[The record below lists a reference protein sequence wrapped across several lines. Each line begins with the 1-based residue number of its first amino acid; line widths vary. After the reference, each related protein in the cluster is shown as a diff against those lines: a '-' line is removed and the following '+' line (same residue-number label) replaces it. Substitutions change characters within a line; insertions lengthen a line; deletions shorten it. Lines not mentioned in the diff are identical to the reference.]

1 MSKATMLKKLA
12 EQEEE
17 EKQKKQNKKEK
28 SGGSSTSAAVPNTQE
43 IVKPNQTAQT
53 TQTSTAKTVTEQK
66 SGAKPKQRNSA
77 TAQTTTQTA
86 PERRTTSGGY
96 YSLPETDTGLI
107 EHYGRQ
113 ASYFGS
119 KLRTTGAEYNARG
132 AVLDRMGEDYVALR
146 DVELPGLRQREQAA
160 RNITELLRY
169 RHDREA
175 AEDRLAEMEK
185 EYQTYADE
193 TNALADTYS
202 NMYKR
207 YSEAAKS
214 YTDASS
220 AYEKQFS
227 DWRSNI
233 RDDQDAIK
241 TEMEQARQQREN
253 AERERTI
260 AENRLNALTMQE
272 VTPETAME
280 QAQLSLKLKA
290 TQDVE
295 RQAQE
300 YEDLLKE
307 ELYYSQYF
315 GYESLKDNPDFAVHS
330 RYLPVGRD
338 QEYRIINKD
347 QDAIDLSTT
356 SGNDLGL
363 SGRELAAQH
372 MTDDEV
378 AIYNYLVN
386 TDPDRAEEYMQFL
399 TNSLN
404 ERFRQATETEVQNA
418 MRSSK
423 WARQG
428 LNLLSIPMRSLGGL
442 AALGGQ
448 VADYL
453 KDGEIDQNAPYN
465 AAAYIP
471 TAIRSEYA
479 KGVDMSDVIDFA
491 GRVAGVHLPQDL
503 VKELDDRMQR
513 SKFWKD
519 AGQFVYQQGMS
530 MADFAFNAAITGGFS
545 GLGGTAGEIAKH
557 ASLTLMSSG
566 AAADKMIEAKDRG
579 LNDEQAFSL
588 GIIAG
593 AAEYISEMF
602 SLETLLDATSLGES
616 YRGYLLK
623 NFLAEGS
630 EEVVSDFINL
640 FADVMITQDKSEWRQ
655 AIKKYE
661 DEGAS
666 GTEAFGKA
674 FLDQAL
680 SMGLSFAGGA
690 LSGLTMG
697 GVAVLG
703 DAVRTEKRGN
713 ALTSADRAGAA
724 RGLIDS
730 GLMAAEGTQARQYAE
745 QMQARLDSG
754 KQISAY
760 QAGRMQQLNA
770 EAIAEEEQQDRTAT
784 ENMAQIVQQ
793 SKRESVRPVAE
804 IQTPIASDMSSAE
817 RLQRETMN
825 ALNSVVDR
833 GEIVARYSD
842 GAQIIAAPV
851 WLMGQQ
857 TNVGVLVETDPVTG
871 QLTAVKAVDENGNVL
886 YDTTNETEEDL
897 GPTVE
902 EELAEEEGYTPPA
915 NLPTAAEAETQRN
928 RTEAEAQQTQM
939 QQEGTPAA
947 QNVNMLPT
955 AEQGQPGGVVLP
967 GGEITQNQQSTTS
980 QVNTT
985 QEVMS
990 NGTAGQQNVSDRGN
1004 GGWISGTSTGG
1015 QTGVLAESAEGTRQR
1030 SADAGRAGD
1039 RGQDRGQGLRTQE
1052 VSPYSDLG
1060 VQNAEEGRTV
1070 PAVPDSALTPELAKI
1085 YADNY
1090 RRTGK
1095 KTVFITAPILLKGGG
1110 RVNGVRT
1117 GDRIIVQANNS
1128 RYSPEQLSDHEV
1140 LHDYIAADPEMM
1152 DAIRAGIAE
1161 NYSEDEYRAIVEEYV
1176 AHLRG
1181 IYDESVL
1188 EARAEEEVLCDAYA
1202 GINRFGQHAER
1213 YQETARGTVEERGN
1227 PIQRNAQNAAAIDRT
1242 NGPNGD
1248 TETGAVKAED
1258 TSGDSEMYSLETWIA
1273 PGEREA
1279 VAKKLIAQGFDE
1291 DVVRKWIEDVNGI
1304 AAMIA
1309 DDRARLDFEAADNQT
1324 FIKPNDE
1331 YKYTAD
1337 ASTLCDKRRLYQGT
1351 FNEIQ
1356 HRIRDEVLTSDD
1368 LIELMNMM
1376 KEMGYAAPCSVCYV
1390 ESRRRHLGRY
1400 AQRWLDDYQGEYVP
1414 HLDEVTT
1421 TDGLERLRHE
1431 HPQTYQDFVKAMK
1444 KIGVANPKVVELRT
1458 SYKGEIRKFT
1468 RDTVNLLNRNG
1479 GLRLQSFSDFETP
1492 HLLDMMQVVM
1502 DMTAKGLSSQ
1512 AYTKVPNFAWVFGG
1526 TGIKINLSL
1535 IAEGDG
1541 LNPDGT
1547 LRFSNTEGMDINEA
1561 MRLREAYP
1569 ENVGTILVGVNDAH
1583 ILAAMADDRIDFIIP
1598 FHKSGWGEAEL
1609 LAMGMD
1615 AYEDYTSEQNEL
1627 DISTGKKPKGGNIP
1641 ALDYWD
1647 FSKSGRENA
1656 ETYLRLCAEQGK
1668 IPKFSRFLVNNG
1680 DGSYSLQPDGSTD
1693 GYWKTLTDFR
1703 MYDNNGRGV
1712 PQRAVQPNFNLEEAQ
1727 RVLTEYEG
1735 GADTLPVAQ
1744 DVVDRFLRE
1753 RNTEAP
1759 ANMLPKAETEERF
1772 SAEDEE
1778 PAIEVTDYKVADED
1792 HPAPAEDASDEEW
1805 IQWLIDENLD
1815 PESVRERAAGPREEW
1830 EKAKYF
1836 YSHIAEAAEN
1846 LQVRENTAERDE
1858 ALRQV
1863 AEQVRKQK
1871 QQQEQTTAQG
1881 VMLPGNE
1888 AEERQQQ
1895 KRGKRQQQAPE
1906 YQPQPGDSA
1915 ETYRQWKRDNPAAD
1929 RKKIT
1934 KPPRKSRP
1942 TISKSDLRAELET
1955 EFHTPAGMKKA
1966 TGDIIDAYADRL
1978 LKKGVLAPEDR
1989 EALFQ
1994 HLLDTGVVEEYLDEY
2009 ATYAR
2014 SLLNNRRIYVNDT
2027 VRAELGD
2034 DWNKWRQRAFGA
2046 GFYLTNDAN
2055 DPGLDVVNAEMAEL
2069 APGLFDAY
2077 ETDLTWM
2084 LQRFVLTAEEGAA
2097 QEMPLADFVA
2107 DMAGRE
2113 FVSEDQALDE
2123 LKRQM
2128 DQALDKFA
2136 EKANLE
2142 IRLRDRTGIK
2152 IAQEQQKY
2160 REALAAEREKYRTR
2174 MAIEAGERRAAL
2186 EAQRAKR
2193 ETREQQQRTLRTLKR
2208 LRQMRGQASPEMKP
2222 MIDAV
2227 LGDLDLFAVSAAQEM
2242 RWSDKYNATWK
2253 DIADMYER
2261 YKQDPDFIPNADLER
2276 IFTRVRA
2283 PKLSQMSVEDLTNLY
2298 NAAAGLLQQIYSR
2311 NRMLGDEYN
2320 ALISEVAEQSA
2331 GEMRSASTKE
2341 TKGLGKVFNDM
2352 QLTPMNMLERMA
2364 GWNPNSTWYNLARK
2378 LEDGERKMR
2387 KYIADS
2393 AIYLA
2398 DNFVNEHE
2406 DWVKKA
2412 DGQGRNGI
2420 WYKYEAPEVTGW
2432 GEGNK
2437 PIFSDRTITVWYT
2450 PAQLVHMYL
2459 ESKNTDNLRHMMGG
2473 RTFADK
2479 DLYSKG
2485 KTQEAFAHGTIVKLA
2500 PETVRAM
2507 VSNLSSEEQALADV
2521 LEPFY
2526 NERQKKAIN
2535 ETSMTINGFEKTIDK
2550 NYAPIATDK
2559 NFTKSEPGVF
2569 DMTAEGVD
2577 NLKARQV
2584 SSNPSYNISAFDAFK
2599 RSVQQVALYTGMAIP
2614 VRDMNGVL
2622 NKHISDGNTIKK
2634 VISDKYGAGMLAE
2647 IIGGKSKNGAEVGGL
2662 LNELQGGTRIGSG
2675 GSLDALVNN
2684 ILSQYISSVFG
2695 LNPSIVLKQAA
2706 SFPLA
2711 VPYLGLKNA
2720 PNIVKA
2726 LQTDTDLINT
2736 YTGELSY
2743 RGLGYATPET
2753 AQLTENPSLLQQGG
2767 TALNWIFGGGAI
2779 QWMDSTTVKTMWRWA
2794 ENKVRR
2800 EHPDLEMGTQ
2810 EQIDN
2815 GTSPFYK
2822 EVAKEFNNAVSRSQ
2836 PMYDVMHRS
2845 NIMREG
2851 GAVQRA
2857 FTLFK
2862 TVPQQEYNMIRQA
2875 MGEAA
2880 YYRKSGDT
2888 KAARAA
2894 SRKVGS
2900 AILSIAAG
2908 NLEIGLITLLNALV
2922 KNKARKYRDDDD
2934 ELTVESV
2941 TRQFA
2946 KQFLQDSMGVMLFG
2960 DTAAEI
2966 IGNVVAGDKWYGL
2979 ETPGIEQVGTLI
2991 DQLVS
2996 STNTIKKLI
3005 QDSIEVQKS
3014 GGDWNQYMRDNYQV
3028 YLKGVED
3035 IVRALGTYAGGLP
3048 MDNARAYLL
3057 GLVKWIA
3064 PEINTAYEDAVSK
3077 AKKAGLSGLTG
3088 KPLEARVESLL
3099 ENRLGRLGDE
3109 DEALIQELA
3118 RLYEAGYKDAMFTDP
3133 PTKLTV
3139 NKEDREL
3146 NIAQQQQYKNMWS
3159 GAAGKALRDLMGSE
3173 IYQNLDDEA
3182 KAKALSTV
3190 YDYAKEFAK
3199 AALFDDYE
3207 ADSKAADRAIGE
3219 GANLAD
3225 WAIWKAMSKDD
3236 EHNLDKYRTLRDSG
3250 FDDTTKL
3257 GILAGI
3263 AQNTDEETESG
3274 NRSSWGKLKDMLDG
3288 GLSVDQILDGY
3299 IERAMLD
3306 EEDLTTKQRATEFA
3320 YWADNL
3326 GLPDE
3331 QAQLMKD
3338 NITFNSGRTETA
3350 SGYEKMVDV
3359 GLSTD
3364 HAKRLEDDK
3373 SELVPEDGK
3382 TQITDMQFYRL
3393 VAGEDFLSKKEKI
3406 AAIGSVMGNEMT
3418 TDTGGPSQYAKFLD
3432 VIDDGFTI
3440 DQYLDLKEKDGVDQ
3454 YITYA
3459 QKRGVDPDIAYD
3471 VAMTW
3476 KDIDTDADKTEK
3488 WREVVDLY
3496 GDPKDQ
3502 LQAIRAVTSDKEF
3515 KTFGVADVYDL
3526 SPDMVLRFKEI
3537 FPYYD
3542 QPENEKGHDSYSHAE
3557 IEAVISAMTGGGT
3570 GGISLPGNGVYQMTN
3585 DQKAA
3590 LWQLFSPS
3598 TTAKNNPYSSSV
3610 GFQVL
3615 DTKSGWGKE

>member
-1 MSKATMLKKLA
+1 MSKAVLQKKLA

-17 EKQKKQNKKEK
+17 EKKK
-28 SGGSSTSAAVPNTQE
+28 SGGS
-43 IVKPNQTAQT
+43 
-53 TQTSTAKTVTEQK
+53 TSTAADLNTKSNAKKNIKTDK
-66 SGAKPKQRNSA
+66 SGTA
-77 TAQTTTQTA
+77 TGNLATGTQSRRESGRTTTGGGRSFETTYTKADKAENEKKKAYKRQ
-86 PERRTTSGGY
+86 TTSGGY
-96 YSLPETDTGLI
+96 YSMPDISTTEIEKTGRRMAQIGKELDSYGAIYDEKNRRATELEQEAAAIQERMDRVAQYFQQSGSRATLPYQKMYDDYTRS
-107 EHYGRQ
+107 YGD
-113 ASYFGS
+113 YS
-119 KLRTTGAEYNARG
+119 KAWDEAQSAAKDYS
-132 AVLDRMGEDYVALR
+132 AVLDRYNAAAAEYSTAFGAYQQQIDAWRGTIRETAADIET
-146 DVELPGLRQREQAA
+146 ELAQAQAQAEQAKK
-160 RNITELLRY
+160 
-169 RHDREA
+169 D
-175 AEDRLAEMEK
+175 
-185 EYQTYADE
+185 
-193 TNALADTYS
+193 
-202 NMYKR
+202 
-207 YSEAAKS
+207 
-214 YTDASS
+214 
-220 AYEKQFS
+220 
-227 DWRSNI
+227 
-233 RDDQDAIK
+233 
-241 TEMEQARQQREN
+241 
-253 AERERTI
+253 RTI
-260 AENRLNALTMQE
+260 AENRLNALGMME
-272 VTPETAME
+272 VTPETEQERATLTAQFQAAQSAE
-280 QAQLSLKLKA
+280 TQAQSY
-290 TQDVE
+290 V
-295 RQAQE
+295 
-300 YEDLLKE
+300 DLLKE
-307 ELYYSQYF
+307 ELYYNNYYGF
-315 GYESLKDNPDFAVHS
+315 ESYREEPDFKEKS
-330 RYLPVGRD
+330 RFNPGIQDLNYRAINGDDEAYTERQAKAYSTMGAGLGMLTGMDKAEQLQMTDKEVKLYNYMYATDPARA
-338 QEYRIINKD
+338 QEYLNFLQ
-347 QDAIDLSTT
+347 QDL
-356 SGNDLGL
+356 
-363 SGRELAAQH
+363 
-372 MTDDEV
+372 
-378 AIYNYLVN
+378 Y
-386 TDPDRAEEYMQFL
+386 
-399 TNSLN
+399 
-404 ERFRQATETEVQNA
+404 
-418 MRSSK
+418 
-423 WARQG
+423 ARQRQNQTEKWKEEAMETPWSRLQYAAASTILG
-428 LNLLSIPMRSLGGL
+428 VPMKAVATLG
-442 AALGGQ
+442 Q
-448 VADYL
+448 TADFL
-453 KDGEIDQNAPYN
+453 DDGRIDQNAPYN
-465 AAAYIP
+465 
-471 TAIRSEYA
+471 
-479 KGVDMSDVIDFA
+479 KGVHFTSAVRQELIQRAEDNFGKA
-491 GRVAGVHLPQDL
+491 GSALAQT
-503 VKELDDRMQR
+503 M
-513 SKFWKD
+513 F
-519 AGQFVYQQGMS
+519 S
-530 MADFAFNAAITGGFS
+530 MADFVFTAAATGGFS
-545 GLGGTAGEIAKH
+545 GLEGGAAEIAKH
-557 ASLTLMSSG
+557 ASLVLMDMD
-566 AAADKMIEAKDRG
+566 ATADKIVEAKDRG
-579 LNDEQAFSL
+579 LSDEQAFCL

-593 AAEYISEMF
+593 AAEYFSEMV
-602 SLETLLDATSLGES
+602 SLEALLDKTSLGKS
-616 YRGYLLK
+616 YGGYILQ
-623 NFLAEGS
+623 NFLSEGS
-630 EEVVSDFINL
+630 EEVVSSGINL
-640 FADVMITQDKSEWRQ
+640 FADVMISQDESEWRQ
-655 AIKKYE
+655 AIKKYQ
-661 DEGAS
+661 DAGSSRTA
-666 GTEAFGKA
+666 AFGKA
-674 FLDQAL
+674 FVDQAI
-680 SMGLSFAGGA
+680 SMGMDFAGGA
-690 LSGLTMG
+690 LSGLMMG
-697 GVAVLG
+697 GIAVLG
-703 DAVRTEKRGN
+703 DIASTANYGRTLNK
-713 ALTSADRAGAA
+713 ADRAAA
-724 RGLIDS
+724 AYGLIES
-730 GLMAAEGTQARQYAE
+730 GLQSGTGTESRQYAE
-745 QMQARLDSG
+745 KMQQRLDSG
-754 KQISAY
+754 KALTNY
-760 QAGRMQQLNA
+760 QTGRLARLNDT
-770 EAIAEEEQQDRTAT
+770 AIAEEEESKAQERTNTAV
-784 ENMAQIVQQ
+784 MAQIVQQ

-804 IQTPIASDMSSAE
+804 VQTPVAQDMSSAE

-886 YDTTNETEEDL
+886 YDTTTETEEDL

-902 EELAEEEGYTPPA
+902 EELAKNADTE
-915 NLPTAAEAETQRN
+915 PTAEPEEA
-928 RTEAEAQQTQM
+928 TEENM
-939 QQEGTPAA
+939 EEPPAA
-947 QNVNMLPT
+947 QEPQGAVLPT
-955 AEQGQPGGVVLP
+955 AEQGQPGSVVLP
-967 GGEITQNQQSTTS
+967 GGEEYQQTT
-980 QVNTT
+980 NTT
-985 QEVMS
+985 QEGQQ

-1015 QTGVLAESAEGTRQR
+1015 QAGVLAESTEGARQR

-1039 RGQDRGQGLRTQE
+1039 RGQDRGQSLRTQE

-1070 PAVPDSALTPELAKI
+1070 PAVPDSAMTPELTKI

-1090 RRTGK
+1090 KRTGK

-1117 GDRIIVQANNS
+1117 GDRIIVQANN
-1128 RYSPEQLSDHEV
+1128 RQYSPEQLSDHEV

-1152 DAIRAGIAE
+1152 DTIRDAITE
-1161 NYSEDEYRAIVEEYV
+1161 NYSEDEYRAIVERYV
-1176 AHLRG
+1176 QKLRG
-1181 IYDESVL
+1181 IYDDSVL
-1188 EARAEEEVLCDAYA
+1188 TDRAEEEVLCDAFA

-1213 YQETARGTVEERGN
+1213 YQETVRGAVEERGN

-1273 PGEREA
+1273 PGERET
-1279 VAKKLIAQGFDE
+1279 VAKKLIAAGFDE
-1291 DVVRKWIEDVNGI
+1291 DIVWRWINDVNGI
-1304 AAMIA
+1304 AAEIA
-1309 DDRARLDFEAADNQT
+1309 RDRARLDFEAADNQT
-1324 FIKPNDE
+1324 FIKPNDD
-1331 YKYTAD
+1331 YRYTAD
-1337 ASTLCDKRRLYQGT
+1337 SSTLCDKRRLYQGT

-1356 HRIRDEVLTSDD
+1356 HRMRDEVLTSDD

-1376 KEMGYAAPCSVCYV
+1376 KDMGYAAPCSVCYV

-1400 AQRWLDDYQGEYVP
+1400 AQKWLDGYDGEYVP

-1421 TDGLERLRHE
+1421 TDGLERLRQE
-1431 HPQTYQDFVKAMK
+1431 HPQTYQDFVRAMK
-1444 KIGVANPKVVELRT
+1444 KIGVNNPKVVELRT

-1468 RDTVNLLNRNG
+1468 RNTVYALIRNG

-1502 DMTAKGLSSQ
+1502 DMAAKGLTSQ

-1598 FHKSGWGEAEL
+1598 FHKSGWGENEL
-1609 LAMGMD
+1609 RAMGMD
-1615 AYEDYTSEQNEL
+1615 VYEDYTSEQNEL
-1627 DISTGKKPKGGNIP
+1627 DMTTGKKPEGGNIP

-1647 FSKSGRENA
+1647 FDKTGKENA
-1656 ETYLRLCAEQGK
+1656 EAYLRLCAEQGK

-1703 MYDNNGRGV
+1703 MYDNEGRGA
-1712 PQRAVQPNFNLEEAQ
+1712 PQRAVRPDFNMEEAQ
-1727 RVLTEYEG
+1727 RVLSEYEG
-1735 GADTLPVAQ
+1735 GANTLPVAR

-1753 RNTEAP
+1753 HNATAP
-1759 ANMLPKAETEERF
+1759 ENMLPGGERY
-1772 SAEDEE
+1772 SA
-1778 PAIEVTDYKVADED
+1778 ED

-1805 IQWLIDENLD
+1805 IQWLIEENLD
-1815 PESVRERAAGPREEW
+1815 PESIRELAAGPREEW

-1836 YSHIAEAAEN
+1836 YSHIEEAADN
-1846 LQVRENTAERDE
+1846 LQVRGNTAERDE

-1863 AEQVRKQK
+1863 AEQVRKQR

-1881 VMLPGNE
+1881 VMLPGNA
-1888 AEERQQQ
+1888 AEETPRQATKQAARRSAQ
-1895 KRGKRQQQAPE
+1895 KQAPVF
-1906 YQPQPGDSA
+1906 QPQPGDSA

-2027 VRAELGD
+2027 VRAEMGD

-2069 APGLFDAY
+2069 APGLFDAD
-2077 ETDLTWM
+2077 ETDLTAM
-2084 LQRFVLTAEEGAA
+2084 LEDFVLTAEEGAA

-2174 MAIEAGERRAAL
+2174 MAKEAGDRRAAL

-2298 NAAAGLLQQIYSR
+2298 QAAAGLLQQIYSR
-2311 NRMLGDEYN
+2311 NRLLSDEYN
-2320 ALISEVAEQSA
+2320 SLISEVAEQSA
-2331 GEMRSASTKE
+2331 EEMRSASTKE

-2352 QLTPMNMLERMA
+2352 PLTPMNMLERMA

-2378 LEDGERKMR
+2378 LEDGEQKMR

-2406 DWVKKA
+2406 GWVKRA
-2412 DGQGRNGI
+2412 DGQGKNGI

-2507 VSNLSSEEQALADV
+2507 VSNLTPEEQALADV

-2526 NERQKKAIN
+2526 NDLQKKAIN
-2535 ETSMTINGFEKTIDK
+2535 ETSMILNGFEKTIDK
-2550 NYAPIATDK
+2550 NYAPIVTDK

-2569 DMTAEGVD
+2569 DMTAEGVGS
-2577 NLKARQV
+2577 LKARQV

-2599 RSVQQVALYTGMAIP
+2599 RSVKQVALYTGMAIP

-2622 NKHISDGNTIKK
+2622 NKHVSDGNTIKK
-2634 VISDKYGAGMLAE
+2634 VISDKYGAGQLAE
-2647 IIGGKSKNGAEVGGL
+2647 IIGGKSKNEAEVGGL

-2675 GSLDALVNN
+2675 GSLDALVNK
-2684 ILSQYISSVFG
+2684 ILSQYIGSVFG
-2695 LNPSIVLKQAA
+2695 LNPSIVLKQGA

-2711 VPYLGLKNA
+2711 VPYLGLKNM

-2726 LQTDTDLINT
+2726 LQTDTNLINT

-2753 AQLTENPSLLQQGG
+2753 AQLTENPNLLQQGG
-2767 TALNWIFGGGAI
+2767 TVLNWIFGGGAI

-2794 ENKVRR
+2794 ENKVRH
-2800 EHPDLEMGTQ
+2800 EQPDLEMGTQ

-2822 EVAKEFNNAVSRSQ
+2822 AVAKEFNNAVSRSQ

-2888 KAARAA
+2888 KAAREAY
-2894 SRKVGS
+2894 RKVGS
-2900 AILSIAAG
+2900 TILSIAAG

-2934 ELTVESV
+2934 ELTAESV

-2966 IGNVVAGDKWYGL
+2966 IGNVAAGDKWYGL

-3005 QDSIEVQKS
+3005 QDSIEVQKT

-3077 AKKAGLSGLTG
+3077 AKKAGLNGLTG

-3099 ENRLGRLGDE
+3099 EDRLGRLGDE

-3118 RLYEAGYKDAMFTDP
+3118 RLYEAGYKDAMFADP
-3133 PTKLTV
+3133 PTQIEV
-3139 NKEDREL
+3139 NNDKRTL

-3159 GAAGKALRDLMGSE
+3159 GAAGTALRDLMGSD
-3173 IYQNLDDEA
+3173 IYQGLDDEA

-3190 YDYAKEFAK
+3190 YDYAREYAK
-3199 AALFDDYE
+3199 SSLFDDYE
-3207 ADSKAADRAIGE
+3207 SKAKAADRAIRE
-3219 GANLAD
+3219 GTNLAD

-3236 EHNLDKYRTLRDSG
+3236 DHNIDKYRTLRGSG
-3250 FDDTTKL
+3250 FDDTAKL

-3274 NRSSWGKLKDMLDG
+3274 NRSSWGKLQDMLDA

-3299 IERAMLD
+3299 IERARLE
-3306 EEDLTTKQRATEFA
+3306 EEDMTSTQRATEFA

-3331 QAQLMKD
+3331 QAQLMKEK
-3338 NITFNSGRTETA
+3338 ITFGSGTTA
-3350 SGYEKMVDV
+3350 SATGYEKMVDA

-3393 VAGEDFLSKKEKI
+3393 VAGEDFLTDKEKL
-3406 AAIGSVMGNEMT
+3406 AAIGSVMGTEMT
-3418 TDTGGPSQYAKFLD
+3418 TDTGNPSQYAKMLD
-3432 VIDDGFTI
+3432 ALDDGLTI
-3440 DQYLDLKEKDGVDQ
+3440 DEYLDLKEMGDTAVNMYRKNV
-3454 YITYA
+3454 TE
-3459 QKRGVDPDIAYD
+3459 RGVKPSIAYD
-3471 VAMTW
+3471 VTMAVKGMEPEQYE
-3476 KDIDTDADKTEK
+3476 IDANKMRTAI
-3488 WREVVDLY
+3488 DLY
-3496 GDPKDQ
+3496 SKPEDQ
-3502 LQAIRAVTSDKEF
+3502 LQALRVVSDDSQYRAFKVGYGLPSEYRIDPEVIVTYYEIRPEYDADGNGNYKNDEVTAAINGMSGGGYGL
-3515 KTFGVADVYDL
+3515 TL
-3526 SPDMVLRFKEI
+3526 P
-3537 FPYYD
+3537 
-3542 QPENEKGHDSYSHAE
+3542 
-3557 IEAVISAMTGGGT
+3557 GGGT
-3570 GGISLPGNGVYQMTN
+3570 VQLTN
-3585 DQKAA
+3585 AEKAA
-3590 LWQLFSPS
+3590 LWQLMAN
-3598 TTAKNNPYSSSV
+3598 TTSAKNNPYSSTV
-3610 GFQVL
+3610 GWSVL
-3615 DTKSGWGKE
+3615 DAKNAAKAAEKEG